1 MIALNEIRREAA
13 RLGLDMPV
21 VERDYAISWVLKALY
36 ADPKLSKLLAFKGGT
51 ALRKAYFP
59 HYRFSA
65 DLDFTLREPIDHVT
79 LQEGLRTAIE
89 PITDRSG
96 MEIDLPDFRTTREIP
111 GQQSFE
117 ARVRFIGPRGQRQDP
132 PRIRLDMTAWEEVL
146 LPLEAKSLI
155 HSYSDSC
162 EAELVVLS
170 LPEILAEKLRAIL
183 QRDRPRDLYDV
194 WWLLTRSSEMATAS
208 LPDLFQR
215 KCAFKHIAFHGSH
228 DFFEAERLESHRRAW
243 SASLSRLVRP
253 VPEFGQVVSDLRGLL
268 SDLLGE

>member
-1 MIALNEIRREAA
+1 MITLNEIRREAA
-13 RLGLDMPV
+13 RLELDMPV

-36 ADPKLSKLLAFKGGT
+36 AESKLSEWLAFKGGT

-79 LQEGLRTAIE
+79 LQERLGTAIA
-89 PITDRSG
+89 PITDWSG
-96 MEIDLPDFRTTREIP
+96 METHLADFRTTREIP

-117 ARVRFIGPRGQRQDP
+117 ARVSFIGPRGQRQDP
-132 PRIRLDMTAWEEVL
+132 PRIRLDMTAWDEVL
-146 LPLEAKSLI
+146 LPPETKSLI
-155 HSYSDSC
+155 HRYSDSC
-162 EAELVVLS
+162 EAALVVLS
-170 LPEILAEKLRAIL
+170 LAEILAEKLRAIL

-208 LPDLFQR
+208 LPDLFER
-215 KCAFKHIAFHGSH
+215 KCAFKRVTFRGPH

-243 SASLSRLVRP
+243 GASLRRLVRP
-253 VPEFGQVVSDLRGLL
+253 VPEFDQVVSDLRGLL
-268 SDLLGE
+268 SDVLGD